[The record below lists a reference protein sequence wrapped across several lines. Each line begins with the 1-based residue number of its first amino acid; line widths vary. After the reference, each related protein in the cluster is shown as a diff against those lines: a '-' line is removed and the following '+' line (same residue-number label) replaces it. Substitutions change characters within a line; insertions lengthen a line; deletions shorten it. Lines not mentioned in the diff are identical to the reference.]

1 MTSRLASSVLSHN
14 NSQSSAC
21 VKMHTPDECIQDKPQ
36 RDFLARV
43 GLKIDLLAV
52 VTPLIHQVLAV
63 LIPMSTTTVKLSHP
77 AHELPPLLIF
87 LTRGCSSVNLHNGP
101 HLLLRC
107 QGENTKASTKGH
119 IIRRACP
126 GKHVHHDVACLRNPS
141 KQASTVHFNRA
152 VLNTMMK
159 WHACVNPANKPHHCI
174 STEQCSTQ
182 CRRHK
187 AAHTAVAACRL
198 LSCCQAS
205 ERGSLDRLD
214 LRYTSPR
221 IH

>member
-1 MTSRLASSVLSHN
+1 
-14 NSQSSAC
+14 
-21 VKMHTPDECIQDKPQ
+21 MHTPDECIQDKPQ

-77 AHELPPLLIF
+77 GHKVPPLLIF

-107 QGENTKASTKGH
+107 QEENTKASTKGH

-141 KQASTVHFNRA
+141 KQASTVHFYRAVLNHHDEVAHLRKPSKQASPLRFYRA
-152 VLNTMMK
+152 VLNT
-159 WHACVNPANKPHHCI
+159 V
-174 STEQCSTQ
+174 Q
-182 CRRHK
+182 K
-187 AAHTAVAACRL
+187 AQSCTHSSGCMQAPEL
-198 LSCCQAS
+198 LSSQ
-205 ERGSLDRLD
+205 
-214 LRYTSPR
+214 
-221 IH
+221 